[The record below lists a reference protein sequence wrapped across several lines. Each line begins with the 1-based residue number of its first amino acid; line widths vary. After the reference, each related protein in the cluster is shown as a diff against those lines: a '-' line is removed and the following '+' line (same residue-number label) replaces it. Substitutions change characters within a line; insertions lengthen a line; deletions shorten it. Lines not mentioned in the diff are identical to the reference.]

1 MILSVTLT
9 MLMLYRTITFFAG
22 LLFSVFTFGQGYD
35 TLVYRQ
41 FATFVKAELQ
51 KEADLKDS
59 GVVCLYGDKY
69 GYAFRDF
76 CNGGPDQHIEYGKL
90 NGGDSTEFFYDL
102 LTNKDFIS
110 QVKYNQHLS
119 RDTASF
125 FGVQDIQT
133 VIFLN
138 CSAGSWE
145 QLLMD
150 LYHFRDYSSLPL
162 TVDMLDYKTNKY
174 VRYLWVLKYEVN
186 KGFSILQ
193 RIILSTRKVYKNVD

>member
-1 MILSVTLT
+1 

-22 LLFSVFTFGQGYD
+22 LLFSVFTFGQSYD

-41 FATFVKAELQ
+41 FAAFVKAELQ

-59 GVVCLYGDKY
+59 AVVCFYGDKY

-102 LTNKDFIS
+102 LTNEDFIS